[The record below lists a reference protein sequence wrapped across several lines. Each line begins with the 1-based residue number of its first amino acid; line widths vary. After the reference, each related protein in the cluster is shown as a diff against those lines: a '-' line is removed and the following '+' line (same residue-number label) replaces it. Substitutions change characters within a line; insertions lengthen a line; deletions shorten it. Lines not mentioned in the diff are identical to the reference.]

1 VIFRD
6 NSRPV
11 CVLVVDDSAFMR
23 TALTR
28 MIESDPSMKVI
39 GAAQDGNEAL
49 EKVVALQPDVVT
61 LDVEMPRLN
70 GLDALKRIMS
80 DVPRPVIIVSVA
92 TQEGADIT
100 FEALS
105 LGAFD
110 YVPKQMTTGSLDI
123 IKIRD
128 DLVGKIKTAA
138 SARCRKPVQHTSG
151 LQESRSLVLPRSAL
165 TQGLRIIA
173 IGTSTG
179 GPKALQDILPVLPMD
194 LGVGILVVQ
203 HMPSGFTGPFAN
215 RLNKLCKVSVHE
227 ADQHQE
233 IMPGCVYIGP
243 AGLHMTVDR
252 PPAGLARICLSH
264 EPVGTLHT
272 PSVDV
277 TMLSVAQK
285 FRSAAMGIILT
296 GMGTDGAVGMQS
308 IFKAGGVT
316 VGQDEATCTVYGM
329 PRACAELGVLQRVVP
344 LQGIPEQILIATEH
358 YKRRA

>member
-1 VIFRD
+1 M
-6 NSRPV
+6 NSGEKSRLV
-11 CVLVVDDSAFMR
+11 RVLVVDDSAFMR

-28 MIESDPSMKVI
+28 MIDSDSSLKVI
-39 GAAQDGNEAL
+39 AWAQDGIEAL
-49 EKVVALQPDVVT
+49 DKIVAFHPDVVT
-61 LDVEMPRLN
+61 LDIEMPRMN
-70 GLDALKRIMS
+70 GLEALKRIMS
-80 DVPRPVIIVSVA
+80 DFSLPVIMVSVA

-110 YVPKQMTTGSLDI
+110 YVPKQVTTGSLDM

-128 DLVGKIKTAA
+128 DLVEKIKAAAGSCRRRPPQRMSTALESVA
-138 SARCRKPVQHTSG
+138 AVARRPPP
-151 LQESRSLVLPRSAL
+151 SRGPE
-165 TQGLRIIA
+165 IIV

-179 GPKALQDILPVLPMD
+179 GPKALQDILPLLPCD

-215 RLNKLCKVSVHE
+215 RLNKLCQLSVQE
-227 ADQHQE
+227 ADHYQE
-233 IMPGCVYIGP
+233 IKPGVVYIGP

-252 PPAGLARICLSH
+252 SPNGPARIFLSH
-264 EPVGTLHT
+264 EPLGTLHT

-277 TMLSVAQK
+277 TMLSVAEK
-285 FRSAAMGIILT
+285 FCSAAMGIILT
-296 GMGTDGAVGMQS
+296 GMGADGAIGMQA
-308 IFKAGGVT
+308 IYRAGGVT

-344 LQGIPEQILIATEH
+344 LHRVSEQILIATEH

>member
-1 VIFRD
+1 MNSSE
-6 NSRPV
+6 NSRQIR
-11 CVLVVDDSAFMR
+11 VLVVDDSGFMR

-28 MIESDPSMKVI
+28 MIESDPSLKVI
-39 GAAQDGNEAL
+39 GAARDGSEAL
-49 EKVVALQPDVVT
+49 EKISALKPDIVT
-61 LDVEMPRLN
+61 LDIEMPRLN

-80 DVPRPVIIVSVA
+80 DFPLPVIMVSVA
-92 TQEGADIT
+92 TQEGADTT

-110 YVPKQMTTGSLDI
+110 YVPKQVATGSLDI
-123 IKIRD
+123 VKIRD
-128 DLVGKIKTAA
+128 DLVEKIKAA
-138 SARCRKPVQHTSG
+138 FVSRRRKPVQRTSSPV
-151 LQESRSLVLPRSAL
+151 EAPPMIVPRPASAR
-165 TQGLRIIA
+165 GPSIVI

-179 GPKALQDILPVLPMD
+179 GPKALQDILPLLPAD

-215 RLNKLCKVSVHE
+215 RLNKLCKVSVQE
-227 ADQHQE
+227 ADHRQE
-233 IMPGCVYIGP
+233 IMPGVVYIGP

-252 PPAGLARICLSH
+252 PPTGPARICLSH
-264 EPVGTLHT
+264 EPLGTLHT

-277 TMLSVAQK
+277 TMLSVAER

-296 GMGTDGAVGMQS
+296 GMGADGALGMQA
-308 IFKAGGVT
+308 IFKAGGLT

-329 PRACAELGVLQRVVP
+329 PRACAVLGILQRVVP
-344 LQGIPEQILIATEH
+344 LQRIPEQILIATEH

>member
-1 VIFRD
+1 MIFRN
-6 NSRPV
+6 NSGPV
-11 CVLVVDDSAFMR
+11 RVLVVDDSAFMR
-23 TALTR
+23 TVLTR
-28 MIESDPSMKVI
+28 IIESDPSMKVI
-39 GAAQDGNEAL
+39 GTAQDGSEAL
-49 EKVVALQPDVVT
+49 EKIVALQPDVVT

-110 YVPKQMTTGSLDI
+110 YVPKQVTTGSLDI
-123 IKIRD
+123 IAMRN

-151 LQESRSLVLPRSAL
+151 LQESRSAVPRPAL
-165 TQGLRIIA
+165 APGLGIIV

-179 GPKALQDILPVLPMD
+179 GPKALQDILPVLPKE

-215 RLNKLCKVSVHE
+215 RLNKLCKVSVQE

-252 PPAGLARICLSH
+252 PPAGPARICLSH

-277 TMLSVAQK
+277 TMVSAAQK

-296 GMGTDGAVGMQS
+296 GMGTDGAAGMQS
-308 IFKAGGVT
+308 IFEAGGVT

-329 PRACAELGVLQRVVP
+329 PRACAELGILQRVVP
-344 LQGIPEQILIATEH
+344 LQRIPEQILIATEH